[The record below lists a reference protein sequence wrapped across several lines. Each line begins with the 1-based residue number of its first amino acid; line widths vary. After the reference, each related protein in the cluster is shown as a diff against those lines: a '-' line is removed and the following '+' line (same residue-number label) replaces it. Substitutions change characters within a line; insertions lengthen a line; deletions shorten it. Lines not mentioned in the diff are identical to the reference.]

1 METKISMMRKE
12 YSDKP
17 LLEEQLL
24 RDPSEQF
31 LLWFREA
38 VDAEL
43 YEPNAMVLATH
54 GLHGMPSARV
64 VLLKELHNGGFVF
77 FTNYE
82 SRKGEEIDHN
92 PMASLLF
99 YWPELHRQVR
109 VEGRLEKTTE
119 QENQEYFSLRPRGAQ
134 VGAWASRQS
143 TALSSRQDLEENV
156 RTMEERFN
164 GNEVPCPPYWG
175 GYRLK
180 PSYLEFWQ
188 GRRSRLHDR
197 LVYEKEGGEW
207 RIKRLAP

>member
-17 LLEEQLL
+17 LLEEELL
-24 RDPSEQF
+24 ADPSEQF
-31 LLWFREA
+31 LLWFKEA

-43 YEPNAMVLATH
+43 YEPNAMVLATI
-54 GLHGMPSARV
+54 GQNGVPSTRV
-64 VLLKELHNGGFVF
+64 VLLKELNNEGFVF

-82 SRKGEEIDHN
+82 SKKGEEIERSST
-92 PMASLLF
+92 ASLLF
-99 YWPELHRQVR
+99 YWAELHRQVR
-109 VEGRLEKTTE
+109 VEGTLEKTTE

-143 TALSSRQDLEENV
+143 TVLSSRQDLEEQV
-156 RTMEERFN
+156 RAMEERFE
-164 GNEVPCPPYWG
+164 GNEVPCPSFWG

-180 PSYLEFWQ
+180 PVYLEFWQ

-197 LVYEKEGGEW
+197 LVYEKEGVEW
-207 RIKRLAP
+207 RVKRLAP